1 MVQQEHA
8 AKIHVTAFIML
19 SIALVFIPF
28 SFLSKMILFCSMF
41 LMLIGE
47 AINTAIERVVD
58 LTSPDYHELAKQA
71 KDIAALVV
79 LLCFILTAIIW
90 MATIYYELAF

>member
-1 MVQQEHA
+1 MIQEEKA
-8 AKIHVTAFIML
+8 AQIHVTAFVIL
-19 SIALVFIPF
+19 SGVLFFIPF
-28 SFLSKMILFCSMF
+28 SFVSKMILFCSMF

-58 LTSPDYHELAKQA
+58 LASPDYHELAKQA

-79 LLCFILTAIIW
+79 LLCFILTGIIW
-90 MATIYYELAF
+90 VAIIYYELR